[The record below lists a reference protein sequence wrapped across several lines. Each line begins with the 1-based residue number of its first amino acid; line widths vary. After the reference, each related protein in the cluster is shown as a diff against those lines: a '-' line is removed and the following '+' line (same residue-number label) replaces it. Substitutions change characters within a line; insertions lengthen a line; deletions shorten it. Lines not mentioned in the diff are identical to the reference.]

1 MGGHESALPWIFMA
15 TAGIFIY
22 IALVDMMP
30 ELSSGHSHPLTDH
43 AQHDSHL
50 KELAL
55 QILGMG
61 CGITIMLLIALY
73 EKNLAQ
79 MFSNY

>member
-1 MGGHESALPWIFMA
+1 MLEHTSGPLPA
-15 TAGIFIY
+15 
-22 IALVDMMP
+22 
-30 ELSSGHSHPLTDH
+30 HSHR
-43 AQHDSHL
+43 